1 MTPLEDQVKVAEARG
16 RLIPQTPP
24 EAHRG
29 VRVPLTPEARGRLI
43 PQTPPEAHRGVRVP
57 LTPVRHLSNWHC
69 QAVSNISL

>member
-1 MTPLEDQVKVAEARG
+1 MTPLEDQVKVA
-16 RLIPQTPP
+16 
-24 EAHRG
+24 
-29 VRVPLTPEARGRLI
+29 EARGRLI